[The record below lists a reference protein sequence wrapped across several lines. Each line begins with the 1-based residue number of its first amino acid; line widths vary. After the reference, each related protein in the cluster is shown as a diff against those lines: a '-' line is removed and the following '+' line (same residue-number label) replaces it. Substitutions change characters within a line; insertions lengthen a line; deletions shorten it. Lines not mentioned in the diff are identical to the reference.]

1 MFTLCKGYSED
12 EDEEEV
18 KDIIDNLKEQKK
30 SFEEKINY
38 YKLKGNIERSHIT
51 IYTNLGEFQVE
62 LYWYHS
68 PKTCLNFYTLCTMGY
83 YDNTIFHRVIPDYII
98 QGGDPT
104 GTGKVGKSIY
114 GEYFEDEI
122 NTELKHTGAGILS
135 MSNNGPN
142 TNGSQFLITLC
153 PLPHLDGKH
162 TIFARVST
170 NMTCIENIAS
180 AQTTATNKPIFDVKT
195 LRTSTAVNVD

>member
-1 MFTLCKGYSED
+1 MFTLCKGYSDD
-12 EDEEEV
+12 EQNEETE
-18 KDIIDNLKEQKK
+18 IINAVSEKKK
-30 SFEEKINY
+30 SFEEKISY
-38 YKLKGNIERSHIT
+38 YKLKGKAERGHIT
-51 IYTNLGEFQVE
+51 IYTNLGEFEIE

-68 PKTCLNFYTLCTMGY
+68 PKTCFNFYSLCEMGY
-83 YDNTIFHRVIPDYII
+83 YDNTLFHRIIPNYII

-104 GTGKVGKSIY
+104 GTGKGGKSIY

-122 NTELKHTGAGILS
+122 NKELKHTGAGILS

-142 TNGSQFLITLC
+142 TNSSQFFITLS

-162 TIFARVST
+162 TIFARVSK
-170 NMTCIENIAS
+170 NMTCIENIA
-180 AQTTATNKPIFDVKT
+180 AVKTTATNKPIFDVKI

>member
-1 MFTLCKGYSED
+1 MFTLCKGYSDD
-12 EDEEEV
+12 ETEETDLITTECN
-18 KDIIDNLKEQKK
+18 KSK
-30 SFEEKINY
+30 SFDEKISY
-38 YKLKGNIERSHIT
+38 YKLKGNVERKNIT
-51 IYTNLGEFQVE
+51 IYTNLGEFEIE

-68 PKTCLNFYTLCTMGY
+68 PKTCFNFYTLCEMGY
-83 YDNTIFHRVIPDYII
+83 YNNTIFHRVIPDYII

-104 GTGKVGKSIY
+104 GTGKGGKSIY

-122 NTELKHTGAGILS
+122 NKELKHTGAGILS

-142 TNGSQFLITLC
+142 TNSSQFFITLC

-162 TIFARVST
+162 TIFARVSK

-180 AQTTATNKPIFDVKT
+180 VQTTATNKPIFDVKI
-195 LRTSTAVNVD
+195 LRTSMVISAD